1 MLPPLPF
8 VARSDQFFQGFGSE
22 ADRTIKSKNP
32 SIGGELIL

>member
-1 MLPPLPF
+1 MVPPLPF

-22 ADRTIKSKNP
+22 ADRTIESQEL